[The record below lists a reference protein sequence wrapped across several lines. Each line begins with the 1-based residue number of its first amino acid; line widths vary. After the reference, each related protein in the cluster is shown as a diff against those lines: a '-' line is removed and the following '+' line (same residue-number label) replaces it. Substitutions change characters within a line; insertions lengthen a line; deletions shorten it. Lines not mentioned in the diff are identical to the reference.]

1 MDPNITKALNDKLYD
16 KRKSGALELESLIR
30 EALNA
35 QDHDRIAKIVHELC
49 HHYAYAVHQPHARN
63 GGLIGL
69 AAASIALGP
78 VSVLMQHSK
87 VLADGS

>member
-16 KRKSGALELESLIR
+16 KRKSGALELEGLIR
-30 EALNA
+30 DALLA
-35 QDHDRIAKIVHELC
+35 QDHDRIAKIVHQLC
-49 HHYAYAVHQPHARN
+49 HEYAYAVHQPHARN

-78 VSVLMQHSK
+78 VRMQLCCRLHYM
-87 VLADGS
+87 D